1 MTLINYWMIGFV
13 GVSTFIVIAIGFALV
28 VSRLLSFV
36 SANFV

>member
-13 GVSTFIVIAIGFALV
+13 GVSTFIVIAI
-28 VSRLLSFV
+28 SFV